1 LNKKALSVIITFA
14 LVGTTFSNVFAS
26 SSSTSQELIQTQN
39 NKKELQVKVDT
50 LNNQINGVIGKIES
64 NKKDMNTIANNIK
77 NTQIKLSKA
86 QNDSKV
92 QNDLF
97 KKRVKAMYTTGTN
110 GYLQVLLSS
119 NNLSD
124 LISRVD
130 SIATV
135 MKFDNQVITKLKL
148 NEQAIQSQQK
158 ALSDENVKLES
169 LKVSNEAT
177 LSNLNTDI
185 QQQKELL
192 NQASAKEQ
200 QLIAVQTAQE
210 APQIPEVTKKTSSS
224 PTSPTLSRGGSG
236 SLSYSQV
243 LTMEATAYCGDGV
256 TASGSS
262 TVRNPNG
269 YSTIAVDPRV
279 IPLGTKVYVEGY
291 GYAVACDIGGAIK
304 GNIIDLFVNS
314 QAEAENWGRRSVTV
328 YILN

>member
-1 LNKKALSVIITFA
+1 MNKKALSVIIAFA
-14 LVGTTFSNVFAS
+14 LVGSTFSNVFAS
-26 SSSTSQELIQTQN
+26 SASTSEELTQTQN

-50 LNNQINGVIGKIES
+50 LNKQIDGVIEKIES
-64 NKKDMNTIANNIK
+64 NKKDMNTIAKNIK

-86 QNDSKV
+86 QDASKS

-124 LISRVD
+124 FISRVD
-130 SIATV
+130 SITRV
-135 MKFDNQVITKLKL
+135 MKFDNQVITKLKQ

-158 ALSDENVKLES
+158 ALSAENTKLQS
-169 LKVSNEAT
+169 LKVSNEST
-177 LSNLNTDI
+177 LSKLNNDI

-192 NQASAKEQ
+192 SQATAKEQ
-200 QLIAVQTAQE
+200 QLIALQTAQK
-210 APQIPEVTKKTSSS
+210 APQIPEIRTS
-224 PTSPTLSRGGSG
+224 SPTLSRGGSG
-236 SLSYSQV
+236 SLSYSQA
-243 LTMEATAYCGDGV
+243 LTMEATAYCGDAI
-256 TASGSS
+256 TASGSA

-291 GYAVACDIGGAIK
+291 GYAVACDTGGAIK

-314 QAEAENWGRRSVTV
+314 ESEAENWGRRYVTV

>member
-1 LNKKALSVIITFA
+1 MNKKALSVIIAFA
-14 LVGTTFSNVFAS
+14 LVGSTFSNVFAS
-26 SSSTSQELIQTQN
+26 SASTSEELTQTQN

-50 LNNQINGVIGKIES
+50 LNKQIDGVIGKIDS
-64 NKKDMNTIANNIK
+64 NKKDMNTIAKNIK

-86 QNDSKV
+86 QDDSKS

-119 NNLSD
+119 NNLGD
-124 LISRVD
+124 FISRVD
-130 SIATV
+130 SISRV
-135 MKFDNQVITKLKL
+135 MKFDNQVITKLKG

-158 ALSDENVKLES
+158 ALSAENAKLES
-169 LKVSNEAT
+169 LKVSNEST
-177 LSNLNTDI
+177 LSKLNNDI

-192 NQASAKEQ
+192 SQATAKEQ
-200 QLIAVQTAQE
+200 QLIALQTAQK
-210 APQIPEVTKKTSSS
+210 APQIPEIKAS
-224 PTSPTLSRGGSG
+224 SPTLSRGGSG
-236 SLSYSQV
+236 SLSYSQA
-243 LTMEATAYCGDGV
+243 LTMEATAYCGDAI
-256 TASGSS
+256 TASGSA

-291 GYAVACDIGGAIK
+291 GYAVACDTGGAIK

-314 QAEAENWGRRSVTV
+314 ESEAENWGRRSVTV

>member
-1 LNKKALSVIITFA
+1 MNKKALSVIITFA
-14 LVGTTFSNVFAS
+14 LVGSTFSNVFAS
-26 SSSTSQELIQTQN
+26 SASTSEELTQTQD

-50 LNNQINGVIGKIES
+50 LNNQIDGVIGKIES
-64 NKKDMNTIANNIK
+64 NKKDMNTIAKNIK
-77 NTQIKLSKA
+77 NTQGKLSKA
-86 QNDSKV
+86 QDDSKS

-124 LISRVD
+124 FISRVD
-130 SIATV
+130 SISRV
-135 MKFDNQVITKLKL
+135 MKFDNQVITKLKG

-158 ALSDENVKLES
+158 ALSAENAKLES
-169 LKVSNEAT
+169 LKVSNEST
-177 LSNLNTDI
+177 LSKLNTDI

-192 NQASAKEQ
+192 SQATAKEQ
-200 QLIAVQTAQE
+200 QLIALQTAQK
-210 APQIPEVTKKTSSS
+210 APQIPEIKTSSS
-224 PTSPTLSRGGSG
+224 TLSRGGSG
-236 SLSYSQV
+236 SLSYSQA

-256 TASGSS
+256 TASGSA

-279 IPLGTKVYVEGY
+279 IPLGTKVYVDGY
-291 GYAVACDIGGAIK
+291 GYALACDTGGAIK

-314 QAEAENWGRRSVTV
+314 EAEAENWGRRSVTV

>member
-14 LVGTTFSNVFAS
+14 LVGSTFSNVFAS
-26 SSSTSQELIQTQN
+26 SASTSEELTQTQD

-50 LNNQINGVIGKIES
+50 LNNQIDGVIGKIES
-64 NKKDMNTIANNIK
+64 NKKDMNTIAKNIK
-77 NTQIKLSKA
+77 NTQGKLSKA
-86 QNDSKV
+86 QDDSKS

-124 LISRVD
+124 FISRVD
-130 SIATV
+130 SISRV
-135 MKFDNQVITKLKL
+135 MKFDNQVITKLKG

-158 ALSDENVKLES
+158 ALSAENAKLES
-169 LKVSNEAT
+169 LKVSNEST
-177 LSNLNTDI
+177 LSKLNTDI

-192 NQASAKEQ
+192 SQATAKEQ
-200 QLIAVQTAQE
+200 QLIALQTAQK
-210 APQIPEVTKKTSSS
+210 APQIPEIKTSSS
-224 PTSPTLSRGGSG
+224 TLSRGGSG
-236 SLSYSQV
+236 SLSYSQA

-256 TASGSS
+256 TASGSA

-279 IPLGTKVYVEGY
+279 IPLGTKVYVDGY
-291 GYAVACDIGGAIK
+291 GYALACDTGGAIK

-314 QAEAENWGRRSVTV
+314 EAEAENWGRRSVTV

>member
-1 LNKKALSVIITFA
+1 MNKKALSVIITFA

-50 LNNQINGVIGKIES
+50 LNNQIDGVIGKIES

-124 LISRVD
+124 FISRVD
-130 SIATV
+130 SISRV
-135 MKFDNQVITKLKL
+135 MKFDNQVITKLKG

-210 APQIPEVTKKTSSS
+210 APQIPEIKTSSS
-224 PTSPTLSRGGSG
+224 TLSRGGSG
-236 SLSYSQV
+236 SLSYSQA

>member
-1 LNKKALSVIITFA
+1 MNKKALSVIITFA

-50 LNNQINGVIGKIES
+50 LNNQIDGVIGKIES

-124 LISRVD
+124 FISRVD
-130 SIATV
+130 SISRV
-135 MKFDNQVITKLKL
+135 MKFDNQVITKLKG

-210 APQIPEVTKKTSSS
+210 APQIPEIKTSSS
-224 PTSPTLSRGGSG
+224 TLSRGGSG
-236 SLSYSQV
+236 SLSYSQA

-256 TASGSS
+256 TASGSA

>member
-1 LNKKALSVIITFA
+1 MNKKALSVIITFA
-14 LVGTTFSNVFAS
+14 LVGSTFSNVFAS
-26 SSSTSQELIQTQN
+26 SASASEELTQTQN
-39 NKKELQVKVDT
+39 NKKELQVKVDA
-50 LNNQINGVIGKIES
+50 LNKQIDGVIGKIES
-64 NKKDMNTIANNIK
+64 NKKDMNSIAKNIK

-86 QNDSKV
+86 QDASKS

-124 LISRVD
+124 FISRVD
-130 SIATV
+130 SISRV
-135 MKFDNQVITKLKL
+135 MKFDNQVITKLKG
-148 NEQAIQSQQK
+148 NEQAIQNQQK
-158 ALSDENVKLES
+158 ALSAENTKLES
-169 LKVSNEAT
+169 LKVSNEST
-177 LSNLNTDI
+177 LSKLNTDI

-192 NQASAKEQ
+192 SQATAKEQ
-200 QLIAVQTAQE
+200 QLIALQTAQK
-210 APQIPEVTKKTSSS
+210 APQIPEIKTS
-224 PTSPTLSRGGSG
+224 SPTLSRGGSG
-236 SLSYSQV
+236 SLSYSQA

-256 TASGSS
+256 TASGSA

-314 QAEAENWGRRSVTV
+314 ETDAENWGRRSVTV

>member
-1 LNKKALSVIITFA
+1 MNKKALSVIITFA
-14 LVGTTFSNVFAS
+14 LVGSTFSNVFAS
-26 SSSTSQELIQTQN
+26 SASTSEELTQTQD

-64 NKKDMNTIANNIK
+64 NKKDMNTIAKNIK
-77 NTQIKLSKA
+77 NTQGKLSKA
-86 QNDSKV
+86 QDDSKS

-124 LISRVD
+124 FISRVD
-130 SIATV
+130 SISRV
-135 MKFDNQVITKLKL
+135 MKFDNQVITKLKG

-158 ALSDENVKLES
+158 ALSAENAKLES
-169 LKVSNEAT
+169 LKVSNEST
-177 LSNLNTDI
+177 LSKLNTDI

-192 NQASAKEQ
+192 SQATAKEQ
-200 QLIAVQTAQE
+200 QLIALQTAQK
-210 APQIPEVTKKTSSS
+210 APQIPEIKTSSS
-224 PTSPTLSRGGSG
+224 TLSRGGSG
-236 SLSYSQV
+236 SLSYSQA

-256 TASGSS
+256 TASGSA

-279 IPLGTKVYVEGY
+279 IPLGTKVYVDGY
-291 GYAVACDIGGAIK
+291 GYALACDTGGAIK

-314 QAEAENWGRRSVTV
+314 EAEAENWGRRSVTV